1 MYCSGCGYGLA
12 ASTMICP
19 ACGRSTGVRPAGPS
33 RSNFPVQTL
42 AAVPGIRVSYA
53 GFWMRFLAWM
63 IDGALLTGIAFIVLG
78 RLVNLAR
85 VGGIFGSL
93 EPLDELDNLDDW
105 YAVLGLGGTI
115 AFAHF
120 YILVSWLYH
129 AFMESSAWQ
138 GTIGKRALGIV
149 VTDANGARINF
160 GRASG
165 RFFSR
170 LVSNM
175 IPLGIGYILAGFTRQ
190 KQALHDLISNC
201 LVLRKTS

>member
-1 MYCSGCGYGLA
+1 
-12 ASTMICP
+12 
-19 ACGRSTGVRPAGPS
+19 
-33 RSNFPVQTL
+33 
-42 AAVPGIRVSYA
+42 
-53 GFWMRFLAWM
+53 MRFLAWT
-63 IDGALLTGIAFIVLG
+63 IDATLLTGVTFVVLG

-85 VGGIFGSL
+85 VGSIFGSL
-93 EPLDELDNLDDW
+93 EPLDNMDDW
-105 YAVLGLGGTI
+105 YAILGLGATVG
-115 AFAHF
+115 FVFF

-149 VTDANGARINF
+149 VTDINGARVNF

-190 KQALHDLISNC
+190 KQALHDLVSNC